1 MGRYSNSNFRIW
13 TLLILLA
20 ASAFEVSTS
29 YGQPAP
35 GAAGAAGAPPAAAK
49 AQTGLTSII
58 LNNID
63 FVFITIALLSIIG
76 LTLIIQGFI
85 QNRAAAL
92 MPPETTARIRDMI
105 AARQFNEL
113 IDFTE
118 NDPSFISKALNPA
131 LKRAPSFSAMKE
143 AMETAVGEQTAE
155 QFRKIEYLNIIGNL
169 GPLLGLLGTVLGMIG
184 AFSAVSNTG
193 GQANVAEL
201 SAGISKALAHTFLGL
216 CLAVPCLAAFG
227 VLRTIVDRLTTR
239 GALISEELLLMIKPQ
254 EAPKVPGAAPARV
267 GAAVPQPGTVVG
279 GPPPARKM
287 PAPSPSS
294 GM

>member
-1 MGRYSNSNFRIW
+1 
-13 TLLILLA
+13 LA
-20 ASAFEVSTS
+20 MML
-29 YGQPAP
+29 
-35 GAAGAAGAPPAAAK
+35 GAIALVGSKTFAQVVNTPAAQ
-49 AQTGLTSII
+49 QTAVPKGLTQMI
-58 LNNID
+58 LTNID
-63 FVFITIALLSIIG
+63 FVFITIAARSVAG

-85 QNRAAAL
+85 QNRQTVL

-105 AARQFNEL
+105 AARQFKEL

-118 NDPSFISKALNPA
+118 NDPSFISKAINPA
-131 LKRAPSFSAMKE
+131 LKRAPSFTSMKE

-239 GALISEELLLMIKPQ
+239 GALICEELLMMIKPQ
-254 EAPKVPGAAPARV
+254 EAPRV
-267 GAAVPQPGTVVG
+267 GAIPARPGTAVPQPGAG
-279 GPPPARKM
+279 IPPPPPVRKM

-294 GM
+294 GT